1 MTSFVDSLLLTRDFE
16 PGIARRIVDPDAVD
30 FTVRQPHR
38 LRMDGNPGRRVARL
52 RTALTIP
59 AIEALEPADKAWIA
73 WDDKVTGFGVRV
85 QPSGAKSFIVNFRAG
100 RGGPL
105 KRMLIARV
113 GEMLPG
119 QARQRARAIIERAAR
134 GEDPEKAREDVLAV
148 PDARRRLRGLHD
160 RGRAPV
166 AAHRPGVPLRH
177 GALSRRLA
185 DLRPLDSIDA
195 EDVKDR
201 FERITD
207 NHGWSPA
214 NRAISLL
221 RSLYRKPCSDIES
234 LHNPVSLWLDGGGRF
249 HSKPRRKISSPSE
262 VLPRWRAGIEAE
274 VDNAAI
280 RDALYFAYVHRPAP
294 GRGADPEL
302 GTRPPGCTHIQG
314 SACTGHPLRRIAGHR
329 PSSPP
334 SSTGAM
340 RECGQPEPDRHAWVF
355 PSQTSASGHLRETK
369 HLYAPISETGG
380 VKFWFQGMR
389 NCYLA
394 VAERELLLPPS
405 LTSRL
410 LNRAPV
416 GGIAAGHPEDWT
428 IEQLREPA
436 QPHRQQDRGANECR
450 VRRISVR

>member
-1 MTSFVDSLLLTRDFE
+1 
-16 PGIARRIVDPDAVD
+16 
-30 FTVRQPHR
+30 
-38 LRMDGNPGRRVARL
+38 MDGNSGRRVAKL

-59 AIEALEPADKAWIA
+59 AIEALKPEDKARIA

-85 QPSGAKSFIVNFRAG
+85 QPSGAKSFIVNFRVG

-119 QARQRARAIIERAAR
+119 QARQRACAIIERAAR
-134 GEDPEKAREDVLAV
+134 GEDPEKAREAVLAV
-148 PDARRRLRGLHD
+148 PTIRCVFEAYMTADE
-160 RGRAPV
+160 GRSPRTVRAY
-166 AAHRPGVPLRH
+166 RYDMERYLGDW
-177 GALSRRLA
+177 LS
-185 DLRPLDSIDA
+185 RPLDSIDA

-214 NRAISLL
+214 NRAMSLL
-221 RSLYRKPCSDIES
+221 RSLYRKPCTDIES

-249 HSKPRRKISSPSE
+249 HSKPRRQISSPSE
-262 VLPRWRAGIEAE
+262 VLPCWRAGIEAE
-274 VDNAAI
+274 VDNAVI
-280 RDALYFAYVHRPAP
+280 RDALYFAMFTGLLREEVLTLNWEHVDLAARTFSVRHARGTLSAELPVTAQLAAILDRRHAECGRP
-294 GRGADPEL
+294 E
-302 GTRPPGCTHIQG
+302 PGC
-314 SACTGHPLRRIAGHR
+314 C
-329 PSSPP
+329 
-334 SSTGAM
+334 
-340 RECGQPEPDRHAWVF
+340 AWVF

-410 LNRAPV
+410 LNRAPI

-428 IEQLREPA
+428 IGQLREPA
-436 QPHRQQDRGANECR
+436 QHIANKIEEL
-450 VRRISVR
+450 INAHAPAPPFIGDAQ

>member
-1 MTSFVDSLLLTRDFE
+1 
-16 PGIARRIVDPDAVD
+16 
-30 FTVRQPHR
+30 
-38 LRMDGNPGRRVARL
+38 MDGNPGRRVARL
-52 RTALTIP
+52 RTELTIP
-59 AIEALEPADKAWIA
+59 AIEALKPEDKAWIA

-134 GEDPEKAREDVLAV
+134 GEDPGKAREAVLAV
-148 PDARRRLRGLHD
+148 PTLEDVFDAYMAAD
-160 RGRAPV
+160 DGRSPRTVRAY
-166 AAHRPGVPLRH
+166 RYDMERYLGDW
-177 GALSRRLA
+177 LS
-185 DLRPLDSIDA
+185 RPLDSIDA

-214 NRAISLL
+214 NRAMSLL

-249 HSKPRRKISSPSE
+249 HAKPRRQISSPSE
-262 VLPRWRAGIEAE
+262 VLPRWRVGIAAE
-274 VDNAAI
+274 VDNAVI
-280 RDALYFAYVHRPAP
+280 RDALYFALFSGLLREEVLTLNWEHVDRDARTFRVRHA
-294 GRGADPEL
+294 RGTLSAEL
-302 GTRPPGCTHIQG
+302 PITAQLAAILDSRHAEC
-314 SACTGHPLRRIAGHR
+314 GHPEPARR
-329 PSSPP
+329 
-334 SSTGAM
+334 
-340 RECGQPEPDRHAWVF
+340 AWVF

-416 GGIAAGHPEDWT
+416 GGVGPGHPDDWT

-436 QPHRQQDRGANECR
+436 QRIANKIEELMNPLAPAPALTHDPQ
-450 VRRISVR
+450 